1 MKDYIERM
9 KDEGEELAMKMSK
22 LYDFLNQNHRDLDET
37 EKYLMRE
44 QLEAMDKYLCIL
56 DARIAHAVLKE
67 EK

>member
-22 LYDFLNQNHRDLDET
+22 LHDFLNQNRRDLDET

-44 QLEAMDKYLCIL
+44 QLESMGKYFCIL
-56 DARIAHAVLKE
+56 DARIDHAKLKE